1 MPNAYVWWQGG
12 REGGQKSPKHAYVIH
27 GCSLSRYIDKW
38 LNTDNTNDPPAPS
51 CGPTQSSPEGA
62 GESLVNTYVPNV
74 DIRNTW
80 EY

>member
-1 MPNAYVWWQGG
+1 MTTKGG
-12 REGGQKSPKHAYVIH
+12 RLCPPLQRSQLKNFHGYVP
-27 GCSLSRYIDKW
+27 GRYIDKW